1 MFLLLNS
8 KTMRYIIFGFVCLA
22 CFTMAFAQQKD
33 TLPVLPQNAVEAEND
48 LNMILFGMRNY
59 DVSALSGEGE
69 CLYVFRQ
76 PGTPDAYR
84 TWKARLTFDPWHTRM
99 DFKEGFS
106 NNTQTPRVT
115 LISSPS
121 GTLEITYTKAEAP
134 SYNFRRSSQA
144 ENLLLKSRRSSQ
156 AENLL
161 LKSRRSSQVSEN
173 LPSKNQTEIQL
184 DVSKDWVD
192 PRRWLHSIDGR
203 ALPTYLKEQNFR
215 ISKSEFFNGF
225 PCYVL
230 EAKQPD
236 QQGDRFERIWVSPE
250 LGLRYLQYESRF
262 LSAVDSADGQIKK
275 GTPAVRRIRLSYGL
289 YGEDAWFL
297 TNGIAETLWIDAD
310 GEEHLINRAII
321 ETQNFIV
328 NHEIPPE
335 VFTVDLPDNAT
346 IQVEAEDKKLSKKE
360 FRQWYDEIHFKGIR
374 LIKDR

>member
-1 MFLLLNS
+1 MFVL
-8 KTMRYIIFGFVCLA
+8 KIKMMHYIIAGLVFLA
-22 CFTMAFAQQKD
+22 CFTTAFAQQED
-33 TLPVLPQNAVEAEND
+33 ALPVLPQNAVDAEND
-48 LNMILFGMRNY
+48 LNMILLGMRNY
-59 DVSALSGEGE
+59 DGAALSGEGE

-99 DFKEGFS
+99 DFEEGFS
-106 NNTQTPRVT
+106 NNTQTPRAT
-115 LISSPS
+115 RISTPS
-121 GTLEITYTKAEAP
+121 GTLEITSLKTGES
-134 SYNFRRSSQA
+134 SYNF
-144 ENLLLKSRRSSQ
+144 
-156 AENLL
+156 
-161 LKSRRSSQVSEN
+161 RRSSQVSEN
-173 LPSKNQTEIQL
+173 LPLKSQTETEL
-184 DVSKDWVD
+184 DALRDWVD

-203 ALPTYLKEQNFR
+203 DLPTYLKEQNFR
-215 ISKSEFFNGF
+215 ILKSEFFNGF

-236 QQGDRFERIWVSPE
+236 QQEGSFERIWVSPE
-250 LGLRYLQYESRF
+250 LGLRYLQYENRF
-262 LSAVDSADGQIKK
+262 LSASDSADGQIKK
-275 GTPAVRRIRLSYGL
+275 GTPSVRRIRLSYGL
-289 YGEDAWFL
+289 YGEDAWFV
-297 TNGIAETLWIDAD
+297 TNGIAETVWIDSD

-346 IQVEAEDKKLSKKE
+346 IQVGAEDKKLSEEE

>member
-1 MFLLLNS
+1 MFVVKNS
-8 KTMRYIIFGFVCLA
+8 EMIRYVIFSFVFFACL
-22 CFTMAFAQQKD
+22 TTAFAQQED
-33 TLPVLPQNAVEAEND
+33 SLPVLPQNAADAEND
-48 LNMILFGMRNY
+48 FNMILLGMRNY
-59 DVSALSGEGE
+59 DGAALSGEGE

-99 DFKEGFS
+99 DFEEGFS

-115 LISSPS
+115 LISAPS
-121 GTLEITYTKAEAP
+121 GTLEITYAKAEEPKYFFQRNPQA
-134 SYNFRRSSQA
+134 A
-144 ENLLLKSRRSSQ
+144 ENLQLKNR
-156 AENLL
+156 
-161 LKSRRSSQVSEN
+161 
-173 LPSKNQTEIQL
+173 TEIKL
-184 DVSKDWVD
+184 DASRDWVD

-230 EAKQPD
+230 ETKQPD
-236 QQGDRFERIWVSPE
+236 QQGDSFERIWVSPE
-250 LGLRYLQYESRF
+250 LGLRYLQYENRF
-262 LSAVDSADGQIKK
+262 LNAADSADGQIKK

-289 YGEDAWFL
+289 YGEDAWFV
-297 TNGIAETLWIDAD
+297 TNGIAETFWIDAD

-346 IQVEAEDKKLSKKE
+346 IQVGTEGKNLSKEE
-360 FRQWYDEIHFKGIR
+360 FRQWYGEIHYQGVK
-374 LIKDR
+374 LIKD

>member
-1 MFLLLNS
+1 MFVL
-8 KTMRYIIFGFVCLA
+8 KIKMMHYIIAGLVFLA
-22 CFTMAFAQQKD
+22 CFTTAFAQQED
-33 TLPVLPQNAVEAEND
+33 ALPVLPQNAVDAEND
-48 LNMILFGMRNY
+48 LNMILLGMRNY
-59 DVSALSGEGE
+59 DGAALSGEGE

-99 DFKEGFS
+99 DFEEGFS

-121 GTLEITYTKAEAP
+121 GTLEITYTKAEES
-134 SYNFRRSSQA
+134 SYNFRRSLQA
-144 ENLLLKSRRSSQ
+144 ENLLLKSRRNSQ
-156 AENLL
+156 VSENLL
-161 LKSRRSSQVSEN
+161 LKS
-173 LPSKNQTEIQL
+173 QTEIKL
-184 DVSKDWVD
+184 DTSKDWVD

-203 ALPTYLKEQNFR
+203 DLPTYLKEQNFR
-215 ISKSEFFNGF
+215 ILKSEFFNGF

-236 QQGDRFERIWVSPE
+236 QQGDSFERIWVSPE

-328 NHEIPPE
+328 NHEIPHE

-346 IQVEAEDKKLSKKE
+346 IQVEAEDKKLSEKE

>member
-1 MFLLLNS
+1 MFS
-8 KTMRYIIFGFVCLA
+8 SVFFACL
-22 CFTMAFAQQKD
+22 TTAFAQQED
-33 TLPVLPQNAVEAEND
+33 SLPVLPQNAADAEND
-48 LNMILFGMRNY
+48 FNMILLGMRNY
-59 DVSALSGEGE
+59 DGAALSGEGE

-121 GTLEITYTKAEAP
+121 GTLEITYAKTGE
-134 SYNFRRSSQA
+134 SGYNFRRNLQA
-144 ENLLLKSRRSSQ
+144 ENSQLKS
-156 AENLL
+156 
-161 LKSRRSSQVSEN
+161 
-173 LPSKNQTEIQL
+173 QTETEL
-184 DVSKDWVD
+184 NASRDWVD

-203 ALPTYLKEQNFR
+203 DLPTYLKEQNFR

-230 EAKQPD
+230 ETKQPD
-236 QQGDRFERIWVSPE
+236 QQGHSFERIWVSPE

-262 LSAVDSADGQIKK
+262 LSATDSADGQIKK

-289 YGEDAWFL
+289 YGEDAWFV
-297 TNGIAETLWIDAD
+297 TNGIAETLWIDTD

-335 VFTVDLPDNAT
+335 VFTVDIPGDAT
-346 IQVEAEDKKLSKKE
+346 IQVEALGKKLSEAE

-374 LIKDR
+374 LIKD

>member
-1 MFLLLNS
+1 MFVLKNS
-8 KTMRYIIFGFVCLA
+8 KMIRYIMFSSVFFACL
-22 CFTMAFAQQKD
+22 TTAFAQQED
-33 TLPVLPQNAVEAEND
+33 SLPVLPQNAADAEND
-48 LNMILFGMRNY
+48 FNMILLGMRNY
-59 DVSALSGEGE
+59 DGAALSGEGE

-121 GTLEITYTKAEAP
+121 GILEITYAKAEEP
-134 SYNFRRSSQA
+134 SYNFRRSLQA
-144 ENLLLKSRRSSQ
+144 ENLLFKSQRNPQAAENLSLKSR
-156 AENLL
+156 
-161 LKSRRSSQVSEN
+161 
-173 LPSKNQTEIQL
+173 TEIKL
-184 DVSKDWVD
+184 DASRDWVD

-203 ALPTYLKEQNFR
+203 DLPTYLKEQNFR

-236 QQGDRFERIWVSPE
+236 QQGDSFERIWVSPE

-262 LSAVDSADGQIKK
+262 LSAADSADGQIKK

-289 YGEDAWFL
+289 YGEDAWFV
-297 TNGIAETLWIDAD
+297 TNGIAETLWIDTD

-335 VFTVDLPDNAT
+335 VFTVDIPDNAT
-346 IQVEAEDKKLSKKE
+346 IQVETLGENLSKEE
-360 FRQWYDEIHFKGIR
+360 FRQWYGEIHYKGVK
-374 LIKDR
+374 LIAD

>member
-1 MFLLLNS
+1 MFLLLIS
-8 KTMRYIIFGFVCLA
+8 KTMRYIIACLVF
-22 CFTMAFAQQKD
+22 FTCLTTASAQQKD
-33 TLPVLPQNAVEAEND
+33 SLPVLPQNAIDAEND
-48 LNMILFGMRNY
+48 FNMILLGMRNY
-59 DVSALSGEGE
+59 DGAALSGEGE

-121 GTLEITYTKAEAP
+121 GTLEITYAKAEEP
-134 SYNFRRSSQA
+134 SYHFRG
-144 ENLLLKSRRSSQ
+144 N
-156 AENLL
+156 
-161 LKSRRSSQVSEN
+161 SQVSEN
-173 LPSKNQTEIQL
+173 LSLKSQTEIKL
-184 DVSKDWVD
+184 DASRDWVD

-215 ISKSEFFNGF
+215 ILKSEFFNGF

-230 EAKQPD
+230 EAKQLN
-236 QQGDRFERIWVSPE
+236 QQDSSFERIWVSPE

-262 LSAVDSADGQIKK
+262 FTAADSADGQIKK

-289 YGEDAWFL
+289 YGEDAWFV
-297 TNGIAETLWIDAD
+297 TNGIAETFWINAD

-328 NHEIPPE
+328 NHEIPLE
-335 VFTVDLPDNAT
+335 VFTVAIPDDAT
-346 IQVEAEDKKLSKKE
+346 IQVEALDKKLSEAE

>member
-1 MFLLLNS
+1 MFLLNMKAIRLVIPS
-8 KTMRYIIFGFVCLA
+8 LIFFACL
-22 CFTMAFAQQKD
+22 TTAFAQQD
-33 TLPVLPQNAVEAEND
+33 DALPVLPQNAADAEND
-48 LNMILFGMRNY
+48 FNMILLGMRNY
-59 DVSALSGEGE
+59 DGAALSGEGE

-106 NNTQTPRVT
+106 NNTPTLRAT

-121 GTLEITYTKAEAP
+121 GTLEITYAKAEEP
-134 SYNFRRSSQA
+134 NYSFSRNSQGTENLPLKSQRNSQGT
-144 ENLLLKSRRSSQ
+144 ENLLLK
-156 AENLL
+156 
-161 LKSRRSSQVSEN
+161 
-173 LPSKNQTEIQL
+173 NQTETDL
-184 DVSKDWVD
+184 DASRDWVD

-236 QQGDRFERIWVSPE
+236 QQEGSFERIWVSPE

-262 LSAVDSADGQIKK
+262 LSTADSADGQIKK

-289 YGEDAWFL
+289 YGEDAWFV

-346 IQVEAEDKKLSKKE
+346 IQIGAEDKKLSPEE

-374 LIKDR
+374 LIKD

>member
-1 MFLLLNS
+1 MFLLNMKAIRLVIPS
-8 KTMRYIIFGFVCLA
+8 LVFFVC
-22 CFTMAFAQQKD
+22 FTTVFAQQKD
-33 TLPVLPQNAVEAEND
+33 SLPVLPQNAVDAEND
-48 LNMILFGMRNY
+48 LNMILLGMRNY

-106 NNTQTPRVT
+106 NNTQTPRAT

-121 GTLEITYTKAEAP
+121 GTLEIIFHTTGEQ
-134 SYNFRRSSQA
+134 SYHFRR
-144 ENLLLKSRRSSQ
+144 N
-156 AENLL
+156 
-161 LKSRRSSQVSEN
+161 SQVSEN
-173 LPSKNQTEIQL
+173 SLLKSQTETEL
-184 DVSKDWVD
+184 DASRDWVD

-203 ALPTYLKEQNFR
+203 VLPTYLKEQNFR

-236 QQGDRFERIWVSPE
+236 QQEGSFERIWVSPE

-310 GEEHLINRAII
+310 GEEHLINRAIL

-346 IQVEAEDKKLSKKE
+346 IQVEAENKKLSEKE

>member
-1 MFLLLNS
+1 MFLLNVKAIRLV
-8 KTMRYIIFGFVCLA
+8 IPCFVFFTCLTTA
-22 CFTMAFAQQKD
+22 SAQQED
-33 TLPVLPQNAVEAEND
+33 ALPALPQNAVEAEND
-48 LNMILFGMRNY
+48 FNMILLGMRNY
-59 DVSALSGEGE
+59 DGAALSGAGE

-99 DFKEGFS
+99 DFQEGFS
-106 NNTQTPRVT
+106 NRTQTPRVT

-121 GTLEITYTKAEAP
+121 GTLEITFLKTGEQR
-134 SYNFRRSSQA
+134 YNFR
-144 ENLLLKSRRSSQ
+144 LKNQS
-156 AENLL
+156 
-161 LKSRRSSQVSEN
+161 SSQVSEN
-173 LPSKNQTEIQL
+173 LPLKNQTETKL
-184 DVSKDWVD
+184 DASRDWVD

-203 ALPTYLKEQNFR
+203 DLPTYLKAQNFR
-215 ISKSEFFNGF
+215 ILKSEFFNGF

-236 QQGDRFERIWVSPE
+236 QHGDSFERIWVSPE
-250 LGLRYLQYESRF
+250 LGLRYLQYENRF
-262 LSAVDSADGQIKK
+262 LSAVDSTDGQIKK

-289 YGEDAWFL
+289 YGEDAWFV
-297 TNGIAETLWIDAD
+297 TNGIAETLWIDAE

-346 IQVEAEDKKLSKKE
+346 IQVEAEDKKLSPEE
-360 FRQWYDEIHFKGIR
+360 FRQWYDEIYSEGIR

>member
-1 MFLLLNS
+1 MFVSKNS
-8 KTMRYIIFGFVCLA
+8 QMIRYIIAGTVFFA
-22 CFTMAFAQQKD
+22 CFTTAFAQQTD
-33 TLPVLPQNAVEAEND
+33 SLPVVPQNAVDAEND
-48 LNMILFGMRNY
+48 FNMILLGMGNY
-59 DVSALSGEGE
+59 DGAALSGEGE

-84 TWKARLTFDPWHTRM
+84 TWKARLTFDPWDHTRM
-99 DFKEGFS
+99 DFEEGFS
-106 NNTQTPRVT
+106 NNTRTPKAT

-121 GTLEITYTKAEAP
+121 GTLEITYAKTGEP
-134 SYNFRRSSQA
+134 NYYFRSGP
-144 ENLLLKSRRSSQ
+144 
-156 AENLL
+156 
-161 LKSRRSSQVSEN
+161 QVSEN
-173 LPSKNQTEIQL
+173 LPSKNQTETEIAA
-184 DVSKDWVD
+184 SRDWVD

-203 ALPTYLKEQNFR
+203 DLPTYLKAQNFR

-230 EAKQPD
+230 DTRQPD
-236 QQGDRFERIWVSPE
+236 QQGESFERIWVSPE
-250 LGLRYLQYESRF
+250 LGLRYLQYENRF
-262 LSAVDSADGQIKK
+262 LSAADSADGQIKK
-275 GTPAVRRIRLSYGL
+275 GTPAVKRIRLSYGL
-289 YGEDAWFL
+289 YGEDAWFV

-346 IQVEAEDKKLSKKE
+346 IQVETLGKKLSEEE
-360 FRQWYDEIHFKGIR
+360 FRQWYNEIHFKGIK